1 MFDDEEFLKDL
12 METFRSEGAEHIR
25 VLSKAVV
32 ELETAG
38 EGDAWLTPMETL
50 FRHTHS
56 LKGAAG
62 AVGHPLMVSV
72 CQEMESVLAALKR
85 GDLVLTTPV
94 VDALSESVDCLDA
107 CLLIDGTGA
116 NDQAAAVLRR
126 LSALAGPTRPAAS
139 EQPVKHNEV
148 PSTLGN
154 GSTGEMKAFNW
165 PRNGSPVTIAPTAP
179 PTAPL
184 TAPLTAPSAVAP
196 APPTAPPAAEPAV
209 AAAAEEAKPK
219 VAPPVERATPAVDTV
234 RVSTDKLELLMLQAE
249 EFISVKLATG
259 ERSTALRDLS
269 AQLEVW
275 KREWYQA
282 RISGD
287 QDKVEEFL
295 EWNSGFMEG
304 LAASIRMLAKS
315 ADDERRT
322 IGPMV
327 DELLDGMKRVLM
339 LPVSSLLS
347 SFPKM
352 VRDLARTRGKQVEL
366 AVTGAD
372 IEIDKRIIENL
383 KDPLVHILRNSVD
396 HGIEDPETRIALSK
410 PMRGL
415 VTIAVSQLENNKIE
429 ICVSDD
435 GGGIDVQRLRDV
447 AVREGLRTQVQIDHT
462 DDIEALRLAFAS
474 GLSTSQVVS
483 QVSGRGL
490 GLAIVEEKVGYLG
503 GSVAVET
510 ESGKGTTFR
519 ITVPATLATARGI
532 LAQVSDW
539 PFVMPVVGVDRVV
552 RVHKA
557 DVRMVENC
565 ETIQLGGHTLPMMYM
580 HEVLDLPLKPQ
591 RNASD
596 YIQVVVAGSGEERVA
611 FAVDRIIDEQE
622 VLVKT
627 LGPQLVRV
635 RNIAGGTII
644 GSGKVVPIINIS
656 DLLQSSR
663 RGPGW
668 SSRLEAATSHGEEA
682 RKAVL
687 VVEDSITSRMLLK
700 NVLEAAGYHV
710 RPTVD
715 GVDALS
721 ALHEED
727 FDLVISD
734 IEMPRMDGFE
744 LTCKIRGDSRLS
756 RLPVLLVTGMESQEQ
771 RERGIDVGANAY
783 LAKSSFTQ
791 GTLLETARSLL

>member
-1 MFDDEEFLKDL
+1 MYEDEEFLRDL
-12 METFRSEGAEHIR
+12 METFRNEGSEHIK
-25 VLSKAVV
+25 VLSGTVV
-32 ELETAG
+32 ELEAAS
-38 EGDAWLTPMETL
+38 EGGDWNAHVETL
-50 FRHTHS
+50 FRHIHS

-62 AVGHPLMVSV
+62 AVGHPLMVSI

-85 GDLVLTTPV
+85 GDLRLTTPLI
-94 VDALSESVDCLDA
+94 DALSEGVDCLDG
-107 CLLIDGTGA
+107 CLLVNGTGA
-116 NDQAAAVLRR
+116 NEMGAVVLRKLSILAGSARQEERASAGQAAAASVSNEASGH
-126 LSALAGPTRPAAS
+126 SANAARVSAAAGNGQPAVEPSRNNGSSGASAPAGLPASEESKQSAAPQANPAGAAS
-139 EQPVKHNEV
+139 
-148 PSTLGN
+148 
-154 GSTGEMKAFNW
+154 
-165 PRNGSPVTIAPTAP
+165 
-179 PTAPL
+179 
-184 TAPLTAPSAVAP
+184 
-196 APPTAPPAAEPAV
+196 
-209 AAAAEEAKPK
+209 
-219 VAPPVERATPAVDTV
+219 DTV
-234 RVSTDKLELLMLQAE
+234 RVATNKLESLMLQAE
-249 EFISVKLATG
+249 EFISVKLAAG
-259 ERSTALRDLS
+259 ERATALRSLS
-269 AQLEVW
+269 SQLEVW

-287 QDKVEEFL
+287 REKIEEFL
-295 EWNSGFMEG
+295 EWNSTFVEG
-304 LAASIRMLAKS
+304 MSAGIRLLARS

-352 VRDLARTRGKQVEL
+352 VRDLARTRGKQVDL
-366 AVTGAD
+366 SLTGAD

-396 HGIEDPETRIALSK
+396 HGIEVSDVRESRGK
-410 PMRGL
+410 PPRGL
-415 VTIAVSQLENNKIE
+415 IVIAVHQLENNKIQ

-435 GGGIDVQRLRDV
+435 GAGINVQRLRDV
-447 AVREGLRTQVQIDHT
+447 AVKEGLRTQVQIDGT
-462 DDIEALRLAFAS
+462 DDNEALRLAFAS

-490 GLAIVEEKVGYLG
+490 GLAIVEEKVEYLG
-503 GSVAVET
+503 GSVTVET
-510 ESGKGTTFR
+510 EAGRGTSFR

-552 RVHKA
+552 RVHKG
-557 DVRMVENC
+557 DVRMVENR
-565 ETIQLGGHTLPMMYM
+565 ETIQLEGHTLPLAYM

-591 RNASD
+591 RNVSD
-596 YIQVVVAGSGEERVA
+596 YIQVVVAGSDDDRVA
-611 FAVDRIIDEQE
+611 FAVDRILDEQE

-635 RNIAGGTII
+635 RNISGGTIL
-644 GSGKVVPIINIS
+644 GSGKVVPIINIG

-663 RGPGW
+663 GG
-668 SSRLEAATSHGEEA
+668 ATWRTHAVLGASNGDGD
-682 RKAVL
+682 RKSVL

-700 NVLEAAGYHV
+700 NVLEAAGYQV

-756 RLPVLLVTGMESQEQ
+756 RLPVMLVTGMESQEQ
-771 RERGIDVGANAY
+771 RERGVDVGANAY